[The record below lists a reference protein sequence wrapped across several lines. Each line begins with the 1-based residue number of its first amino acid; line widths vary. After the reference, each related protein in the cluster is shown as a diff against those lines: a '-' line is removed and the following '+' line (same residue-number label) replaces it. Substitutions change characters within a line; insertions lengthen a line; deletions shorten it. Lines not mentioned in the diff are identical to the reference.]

1 MKKNRILAL
10 ALVFVMCFA
19 LLAGCTK
26 TETPASETPASESP
40 SEAPSDP
47 IKVGVIAPLT
57 GDVATYGIA
66 VRDAVKLYVDTLNSN
81 DGIGGRQ
88 VELVIYDDKGDATEA
103 TNAYNKLTTSDDVVA
118 IIGSVTSTP
127 TIAVAQISATDNVPM
142 ITGTATHPDVTSY
155 GKNMFRSC
163 FLDPF
168 QGSTMVNFAVS
179 QGYTTAAVIY
189 NNSDAYSTG
198 LYESFVA
205 SAEENGLEI
214 VATESYGKGDS
225 DFKTQLTNIASK
237 SPDCL
242 FVPDY
247 YNTVYMIATQVKQVG
262 LETTLLG
269 VDGTDGVLAIDGVD
283 TSVLEGMYFAN
294 HYSTEDPSELV
305 QSFLKSYQDTYGET
319 PNALAALGYD
329 AAMILCSAMD
339 KVSETMTID
348 SSDECRQAII
358 DAMAAT
364 DMDCVTG
371 HVTYDENNNPQ
382 KTCAI
387 IQITDGAY
395 KLVGKY

>member
-1 MKKNRILAL
+1 MKKNRIIAL

-26 TETPASETPASESP
+26 KETPASEAP
-40 SEAPSDP
+40 SEAPSEP

-66 VRDAVKLYVDTLNSN
+66 VRDAVKLYIDTLN
-81 DGIGGRQ
+81 DAGGVGGRQ

-127 TIAVAQISATDNVPM
+127 TIAVAQISAADNVPM
-142 ITGTATHPDVTSY
+142 ITGTATHPDVTTY
-155 GKNMFRSC
+155 GNNMFRSC

-168 QGSTMVNFAVS
+168 QGTTMVNFAVS
-179 QGYTTAAVIY
+179 QGYETAGVIY
-189 NNSDAYSTG
+189 NMSDAYSTG

-205 SAEENGLEI
+205 AAQEKGLEI
-214 VATESYGKGDS
+214 VATESYGKGDA
-225 DFKTQLTNIASK
+225 DFKSQLTNIASK

-247 YNTVYMIATQVKQVG
+247 YNTVYMLATQIKEVG
-262 LETTLLG
+262 MDTVMLG
-269 VDGTDGVLAIDGVD
+269 VDGTDGVLAIEGVD
-283 TSVLEGMYFAN
+283 ASVLEGMYFAN
-294 HYSTEDPSELV
+294 HYSTEDPSEIV
-305 QSFLKSYQDTYGET
+305 QNFLAAYEATYNET

-329 AAMILCSAMD
+329 AAMILCGAME
-339 KVSETMTID
+339 KVSADMTID

-358 DAMAAT
+358 AAMDAT

-387 IQITDGAY
+387 IQIVDGAY